1 LPLLKKA
8 MLTRTRRLRFAEVS
22 AQAMKLASRPETVQ
36 NAIDFVKGNLNDLG
50 PRGHDLLREMYEAQ
64 KSWSK
69 AMEVV
74 DGILLQKPENLNA
87 INHKGR
93 LLLKLGRHD
102 DALKYMEH
110 ADKLAPNNIQ
120 RINEM
125 AMAYLAANKPDMS
138 VKQMRELI
146 RYHPDQPEV
155 KFDMFA
161 RLHEFGFDDYAISLC
176 KDTTDPLEAVRH
188 YNNKGVA
195 LAKAGNIEG
204 AIMEYERSLRFYP
217 KYKENY
223 RILYNIA
230 LAHLSYR
237 TRSHYEIALDYVMR
251 CLEMNDKFEKAIKT
265 RGGQVGS
272 LALYYDRM
280 KKVDSGNAAATDAT
294 RSLTPQQAAQNPFIV
309 NFLNANEKSVQDAQ
323 KEQRYFLFAFIG
335 LYGLSVYE
343 ALYDPLDMRKIDY
356 LRKKKRDRDRGD
368 DDERDRDRSDRFEDD
383 DEEAM
388 GERRRR
394 SRFGFMVLPSD
405 KSYDVAM
412 GWQMTLP

>member
-1 LPLLKKA
+1 MSDNTLPQKILIVDADKSVGQGIKGALEKHSIKVDTASDLGTGLYMFNQNMYPVVLIELGFEELPGLVLVQRWRAHDVMDKRNTSFILVAGNRDGHDPSQTKLIEELDDIEVIYKPLNPIHILPILKKA
-8 MLTRTRRLRFAEVS
+8 MLTRARRIRFADVS

-36 NAIDFVKGNLNDLG
+36 NAIDFVKVNLKDLG
-50 PRGHDLLREMYEAQ
+50 PRGHDLLREMYEVQ
-64 KSWSK
+64 KSWNK

-87 INHKGR
+87 LNHKGR

-110 ADKLAPNNIQ
+110 ADKQAPNNIQ

-161 RLHEFGFDDYAISLC
+161 KLQEFGFDDYAISLC
-176 KDTTDPLEAVRH
+176 KDTTDPLEVVRH

-195 LAKAGNIEG
+195 LAKAGNVEG

-230 LAHLSYR
+230 LAHLSFK
-237 TRSHYEIALDYVMR
+237 TRSHYEIALDYIMR
-251 CLEMNDKFEKAIKT
+251 CLELNEKFEKAIKT
-265 RGGQVGS
+265 
-272 LALYYDRM
+272 
-280 KKVDSGNAAATDAT
+280 
-294 RSLTPQQAAQNPFIV
+294 
-309 NFLNANEKSVQDAQ
+309 
-323 KEQRYFLFAFIG
+323 KEQIEDQ
-335 LYGLSVYE
+335 LS
-343 ALYDPLDMRKIDY
+343 
-356 LRKKKRDRDRGD
+356 KRNKTA
-368 DDERDRDRSDRFEDD
+368 S
-383 DEEAM
+383 
-388 GERRRR
+388 
-394 SRFGFMVLPSD
+394 
-405 KSYDVAM
+405 
-412 GWQMTLP
+412 

>member
-1 LPLLKKA
+1 VQKANKNEGKPVSDNTLPQKILIVDADKSVGQGIKGALEKHSIKVDTASDLGTGLYMFNQNMYPVVLIELGFEELPGLVLIQRWRAHDVMDKRNTSFILVAGNRDGHDPSQAKLIEELDDIEVIYKPLNPIHILPILKKA
-8 MLTRTRRLRFAEVS
+8 MLTRARRIRFAEVS

-36 NAIDFVKGNLNDLG
+36 NAIDFVKVNLKDLG

-64 KSWSK
+64 KSWNK

-87 INHKGR
+87 LNHKGR

-110 ADKLAPNNIQ
+110 ADKQAPNNIQ

-161 RLHEFGFDDYAISLC
+161 RLQEFGFDDYAISLC
-176 KDTTDPLEAVRH
+176 KDTTDPLEVVRH

-195 LAKAGNIEG
+195 LAKAGNVEG

-230 LAHLSYR
+230 LAHLSFK
-237 TRSHYEIALDYVMR
+237 TRSHYEIALDYIMR
-251 CLEMNDKFEKAIKT
+251 CLELNEKFEKAIKT
-265 RGGQVGS
+265 
-272 LALYYDRM
+272 
-280 KKVDSGNAAATDAT
+280 
-294 RSLTPQQAAQNPFIV
+294 
-309 NFLNANEKSVQDAQ
+309 
-323 KEQRYFLFAFIG
+323 KEQIEDQ
-335 LYGLSVYE
+335 LS
-343 ALYDPLDMRKIDY
+343 
-356 LRKKKRDRDRGD
+356 KRNKTA
-368 DDERDRDRSDRFEDD
+368 S
-383 DEEAM
+383 
-388 GERRRR
+388 
-394 SRFGFMVLPSD
+394 
-405 KSYDVAM
+405 
-412 GWQMTLP
+412 

>member
-1 LPLLKKA
+1 VQKANKNEGKPVSDITLPQKILIVDADKSVGQGIRGSLEKHHIKVDTAADLGTGLYMFNQNMYPVVLIELGFEEVPGLVLAQRWRSHEVVDKRNASFILIAGNRDGHDPGQAKLIEELDDIEVIYKPLNPIHILPILKKA
-8 MLTRTRRLRFAEVS
+8 MLTRSRRLRFAEVS
-22 AQAMKLASRPETVQ
+22 AQAMKLAGRPETVQ
-36 NAIDFVKGNLNDLG
+36 NAIDFVKSNLKDLG

-64 KSWSK
+64 KAWSK

-74 DGILLQKPENLNA
+74 DGILLQRPENLNA
-87 INHKGR
+87 LNHKGR

-110 ADKLAPNNIQ
+110 ADKLAPNNIS

-161 RLHEFGFDDYAISLC
+161 RLQEFGFDDHAISLC
-176 KDTTDPLEAVRH
+176 KDTTDPLEVVRH

-195 LAKAGNIEG
+195 LAKGGNVEG

-230 LAHLSYR
+230 LAHLSFK
-237 TRSHYEIALDYVMR
+237 TRSHYEIAMEYIMR
-251 CLEMNDKFEKAIKT
+251 CLELNEKFEKALKT
-265 RGGQVGS
+265 
-272 LALYYDRM
+272 
-280 KKVDSGNAAATDAT
+280 
-294 RSLTPQQAAQNPFIV
+294 
-309 NFLNANEKSVQDAQ
+309 
-323 KEQRYFLFAFIG
+323 KEQIEEQ
-335 LYGLSVYE
+335 LS
-343 ALYDPLDMRKIDY
+343 
-356 LRKKKRDRDRGD
+356 KRNKTA
-368 DDERDRDRSDRFEDD
+368 S
-383 DEEAM
+383 
-388 GERRRR
+388 
-394 SRFGFMVLPSD
+394 
-405 KSYDVAM
+405 
-412 GWQMTLP
+412 

>member
-1 LPLLKKA
+1 VQKANKNEGIPVSNALPQKILIVDADKSVGQGIKGALEKHNIKVDTASDLGTGLYMFNQNVYPVVLIELGFEELPGLVLVQRWRNHDVTDKRNASFILVAGNRDGHDPGQAKLIEELDDIEVIYKPLNPIHILPILKKA
-8 MLTRTRRLRFAEVS
+8 MITRARRMRFVEVS

-36 NAIDFVKGNLNDLG
+36 NAIDFVKTNLKDLG

-64 KSWSK
+64 KSWAK
-69 AMEVV
+69 AMDVV

-161 RLHEFGFDDYAISLC
+161 KLQEFGFDDHAINLC
-176 KDTTDPLEAVRH
+176 KATTDPLEVVRH

-195 LAKAGNIEG
+195 LAKAGNVEG

-230 LAHLSYR
+230 LAHLSFK

-251 CLEMNDKFEKAIKT
+251 CLELNDKFEKALKT
-265 RGGQVGS
+265 
-272 LALYYDRM
+272 
-280 KKVDSGNAAATDAT
+280 
-294 RSLTPQQAAQNPFIV
+294 
-309 NFLNANEKSVQDAQ
+309 
-323 KEQRYFLFAFIG
+323 KEQIEDQ
-335 LYGLSVYE
+335 LS
-343 ALYDPLDMRKIDY
+343 
-356 LRKKKRDRDRGD
+356 KRNKTA
-368 DDERDRDRSDRFEDD
+368 S
-383 DEEAM
+383 
-388 GERRRR
+388 
-394 SRFGFMVLPSD
+394 
-405 KSYDVAM
+405 
-412 GWQMTLP
+412 